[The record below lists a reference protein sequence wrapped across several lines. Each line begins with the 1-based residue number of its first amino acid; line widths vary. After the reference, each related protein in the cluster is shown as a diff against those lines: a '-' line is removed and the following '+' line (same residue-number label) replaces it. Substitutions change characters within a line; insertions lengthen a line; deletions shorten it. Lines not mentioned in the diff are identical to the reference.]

1 MAFDLFWIYFVILV
15 GGLLYLNVKYYTI
28 QENILW
34 FVLPLYHNVVYCIV
48 IIKQQVIIEPAA
60 TDKRRKT
67 MKTKIQFTDSYSGRA
82 INIVINLT
90 DGEKEYYLREDD
102 KNVIYNKM
110 SSYQRAKIESFFG
123 KMNAYYTKIE
133 IL

>member
-1 MAFDLFWIYFVILV
+1 MAEGIGSATLYRIDFMRNLNLV
-15 GGLLYLNVKYYTI
+15 VK
-28 QENILW
+28 
-34 FVLPLYHNVVYCIV
+34 IV
-48 IIKQQVIIEPAA
+48 GEGNSEV
-60 TDKRRKT
+60 
-67 MKTKIQFTDSYSGRA
+67 
-82 INIVINLT
+82 VINLT

-123 KMNAYYTKIE
+123 KMNAYYTQIE

>member
-1 MAFDLFWIYFVILV
+1 MNFWFKAERTEAMVPV
-15 GGLLYLNVKYYTI
+15 
-28 QENILW
+28 
-34 FVLPLYHNVVYCIV
+34 
-48 IIKQQVIIEPAA
+48 
-60 TDKRRKT
+60 
-67 MKTKIQFTDSYSGRA
+67 
-82 INIVINLT
+82 NIVINLT

>member
-1 MAFDLFWIYFVILV
+1 MI
-15 GGLLYLNVKYYTI
+15 T
-28 QENILW
+28 
-34 FVLPLYHNVVYCIV
+34 
-48 IIKQQVIIEPAA
+48 
-60 TDKRRKT
+60 
-67 MKTKIQFTDSYSGRA
+67 

>member
-1 MAFDLFWIYFVILV
+1 MLNITQYKKIYCDLFCCYITMLYIY
-15 GGLLYLNVKYYTI
+15 
-28 QENILW
+28 
-34 FVLPLYHNVVYCIV
+34 IV

>member
-1 MAFDLFWIYFVILV
+1 MWYIF
-15 GGLLYLNVKYYTI
+15 
-28 QENILW
+28 
-34 FVLPLYHNVVYCIV
+34 IV

>member
-1 MAFDLFWIYFVILV
+1 VRCKGNPY
-15 GGLLYLNVKYYTI
+15 YLICQYKFPYIPFYHHVDGNY
-28 QENILW
+28 
-34 FVLPLYHNVVYCIV
+34 LYH
-48 IIKQQVIIEPAA
+48 
-60 TDKRRKT
+60 
-67 MKTKIQFTDSYSGRA
+67 GRA

-90 DGEKEYYLREDD
+90 DDEKEYYLREDD

-123 KMNAYYTKIE
+123 KMNAYYTQIE

>member
-1 MAFDLFWIYFVILV
+1 MKADLVLVISP
-15 GGLLYLNVKYYTI
+15 
-28 QENILW
+28 EA
-34 FVLPLYHNVVYCIV
+34 PLM
-48 IIKQQVIIEPAA
+48 KQQVIIEPAA

-123 KMNAYYTKIE
+123 KMNAYPNRDFINKKLGRRISS
-133 IL
+133 LP

>member
-1 MAFDLFWIYFVILV
+1 MTYVLYSIKNKVYFAC
-15 GGLLYLNVKYYTI
+15 LLSNLIVYLQYQIT
-28 QENILW
+28 
-34 FVLPLYHNVVYCIV
+34 
-48 IIKQQVIIEPAA
+48 IEPAA

>member
-1 MAFDLFWIYFVILV
+1 M
-15 GGLLYLNVKYYTI
+15 
-28 QENILW
+28 
-34 FVLPLYHNVVYCIV
+34 
-48 IIKQQVIIEPAA
+48 
-60 TDKRRKT
+60 
-67 MKTKIQFTDSYSGRA
+67 
-82 INIVINLT
+82 NLT

-123 KMNAYYTKIE
+123 KMNAYYTQIE

>member
-1 MAFDLFWIYFVILV
+1 
-15 GGLLYLNVKYYTI
+15 
-28 QENILW
+28 
-34 FVLPLYHNVVYCIV
+34 
-48 IIKQQVIIEPAA
+48 
-60 TDKRRKT
+60 

-110 SSYQRAKIESFFG
+110 SSYQRAKIRMILWEDEMHTS
-123 KMNAYYTKIE
+123 TRIE

>member
-1 MAFDLFWIYFVILV
+1 
-15 GGLLYLNVKYYTI
+15 
-28 QENILW
+28 
-34 FVLPLYHNVVYCIV
+34 
-48 IIKQQVIIEPAA
+48 
-60 TDKRRKT
+60 

-110 SSYQRAKIESFFG
+110 LLIREQK
-123 KMNAYYTKIE
+123 
-133 IL
+133 